1 MLEKYG
7 VKANDAILAE
17 EKHMGLYEDLQ
28 NRNAKLIAGGAAQNT
43 ARGAQVSSFFR
54 PFLLYSR
61 RLTQSHQQY
70 ILPPNSVVYIGCVGA
85 DKYAD
90 ILRSSC
96 KEAGLRA
103 EYLVDDKQ
111 PTGRCGV
118 IITGHNRS
126 MITHLAAA
134 NEYKISHL
142 KSPEIWALVE
152 QAKVYYVGGFHLTV
166 SVPAIMAL
174 AEEAAKKNKVF
185 VLNLS
190 APFIPQFFKEPLG
203 GVLPYCDYVIGN
215 ETEALAY
222 AESQSLDTKDIKAIA
237 RYIADLEKVN
247 KQRKRIAVITQG
259 TGETIVAVQGEKEAN
274 GFAVHPVTKE
284 EICDTTGA
292 GYVLLVHHGLITQ
305 GRRVGCAD
313 TPIAMLLRRDSL
325 LVCWRGRQ

>member
-1 MLEKYG
+1 
-7 VKANDAILAE
+7 
-17 EKHMGLYEDLQ
+17 
-28 NRNAKLIAGGAAQNT
+28 
-43 ARGAQVSSFFR
+43 
-54 PFLLYSR
+54 
-61 RLTQSHQQY
+61 
-70 ILPPNSVVYIGCVGA
+70 
-85 DKYAD
+85 
-90 ILRSSC
+90 
-96 KEAGLRA
+96 
-103 EYLVDDKQ
+103 
-111 PTGRCGV
+111 
-118 IITGHNRS
+118 

-134 NEYKISHL
+134 NEYKITHL

-152 QAKVYYVGGFHLTV
+152 QAKLYYVGGFHLTV

-237 RYIADLEKVN
+237 RHIADLEKVN

-259 TGETIVAVQGEKEAN
+259 TEATIVAVQGEKEAK
-274 GFAVHPVTKE
+274 GFAVHPVPKE

-292 GYVLLVHHGLITQ
+292 GYVFFFTM
-305 GRRVGCAD
+305 D
-313 TPIAMLLRRDSL
+313 
-325 LVCWRGRQ
+325 